1 MTLSEVLQGVTVTK
15 MFQTMYGRMVVTH
28 EVEVR
33 GIQYDSRKVGRDEVF
48 VAIRGAQTDGHT
60 FIGGAI
66 AQGAKTVVVEDDSAL
81 PDSFFMHAGV
91 VKIVVPDARRAL
103 ALMAGNFYGHPDRK
117 LMLVGITGTNG
128 KTTTTHLVKS
138 VLEAGGHRVGLIG
151 TIGYSIGEETLPA
164 THTTPESLELHQ
176 LLATMVER
184 GCTAAVMEVSSH
196 SLALSRVFGL
206 RFAVAGF
213 TNLTQDHLDFHG
225 SMEVYGRTKKLLFD
239 WLERD
244 ACAVINTDDPY
255 GDRMLPDAHGKIFRY
270 GISEKADVRGSD
282 VQLDIRGTHMRVL
295 HGGEAT
301 TIALPLVGMFNAY
314 NSLAAFAV
322 GIAAGVPPE
331 RIVHGLEKVHSV
343 RGRFERIPSP
353 KGWTAVV
360 DYAHTPDALEKCLHA
375 IRQLLPV
382 NSSGRIITV
391 FGCGGN
397 RDRAKRPIMGRI
409 ASDLSDAVVVT
420 SDNPRHEDPDSI
432 IKEILS
438 GVVQGKNVTTVADR
452 RQAIRAALDSAAPG
466 DVVLVAGKGH
476 EAYQITGD
484 VRRYF
489 DDREEILDY
498 ISQS

>member
-28 EVEVR
+28 DIEVG
-33 GIQYDSRKVGRDEVF
+33 GIQYDSRNVGRDEVF
-48 VAIRGAQTDGHT
+48 VAIRGAQADGHR
-60 FIGGAI
+60 FIAGAI
-66 AQGAKTVVVEDDSAL
+66 AQGAKTVVVEDDNAL
-81 PDSFFMHAGV
+81 PDSYFMHAGV

-103 ALMAGNFYGHPDRK
+103 ALMAGNFFGHPDRK
-117 LMLVGITGTNG
+117 LALIGITGTNG

-138 VLEAGGHRVGLIG
+138 VLEAGGHSVGLIG

-164 THTTPESLELHQ
+164 AHTTPESLELCR
-176 LLATMVER
+176 LLAMMVDR

-206 RFAVAGF
+206 RFTVAGF

-225 SMEVYGRTKKLLFD
+225 SMEEYGGTKKLLFD
-239 WLERD
+239 RLESD

-255 GDRMLPDAHGKIFRY
+255 GERMVPDAKGTILRY
-270 GISEKADVRGSD
+270 GISENADIRGSD
-282 VQLDIRGTHMRVL
+282 VRLDIKGTHLRVM
-295 HGGEAT
+295 HGGQVT
-301 TIALPLVGMFNAY
+301 TLASPLVGMFNVY

-322 GIAAGVPPE
+322 GTAAGVSTE
-331 RIVHGLEKVHSV
+331 RIVDGLQRVRSV
-343 RGRFERIPSP
+343 RGRFERISSP
-353 KGWTAVV
+353 GGWTAVV
-360 DYAHTPDALEKCLHA
+360 DYAHTPDALEKCLRA
-375 IRQLLPV
+375 IRELLPAD
-382 NSSGRIITV
+382 SPGRIITV

-397 RDRAKRPIMGRI
+397 RDRAKRPVMGRI
-409 ASDLSDAVVVT
+409 ASTLSDAVVVT

-432 IKEILS
+432 IGEILS
-438 GVVQGKNVTTVADR
+438 GVVQREHVTTLADR
-452 RQAIRAALDSAAPG
+452 RQAIRSALDSAGSG

-484 VRRYF
+484 LRVPF

-498 ISQS
+498 IAQL